1 MGLGSTFTIAIADG
15 LLLAALALYI
25 VSLVR
30 PWRIH
35 ERGPVIRRA
44 SVTLLGRMRM
54 LWRPL
59 LLLVLAGVAGWWIG
73 VVSGWAAVALVAGSL
88 AFLALPVSYT
98 LTPEGIR
105 LGRLPLRRWT
115 EFAGVSRRRWSVRLQ
130 GIGGGGGRGMTV
142 WLSGDREDDEFV
154 LLLRQLVRG
163 SYQGWIDPD
172 AEHAPAFDPDG
183 ATGHFARRA
192 LLPAPN
198 PVHP

>member
-25 VSLVR
+25 ASLVR
-30 PWRIH
+30 PWRIR
-35 ERGPVIRRA
+35 ERGPVIRREA
-44 SVTLLGRMRM
+44 VTLLGRMRM

-59 LLLVLAGVAGWWIG
+59 LLLVLLATAGWWAG
-73 VVSGWAAVALVAGSL
+73 LVSGWAVVALVVGSL
-88 AFLALPVSYT
+88 AFLAMPVSYT

-105 LGRLPLRRWT
+105 LGRQPLRRWT
-115 EFAGVSRRRWSVRLQ
+115 EFAGVARRRWSVRLQ
-130 GIGGGGGRGMTV
+130 GIGGGAGRGMTV

-172 AEHAPAFDPDG
+172 AEDAPAIGPDG
-183 ATGHFARRA
+183 VSGQFARGGT
-192 LLPAPN
+192 LPAPAQ
-198 PVHP
+198 V

>member
-1 MGLGSTFTIAIADG
+1 MGPGSTFTIAFADG

-25 VSLVR
+25 ASLVR
-30 PWRIH
+30 PWRIR

-59 LLLVLAGVAGWWIG
+59 LLLVLAGIAGWWIG
-73 VVSGWAAVALVAGSL
+73 VVSDWAVVALAAGSL

-142 WLSGDREDDEFV
+142 WLSGDREDDQFV

-163 SYQGWIDPD
+163 SYQGWIDPE
-172 AEHAPAFDPDG
+172 AEDAPALGPEPG
-183 ATGHFARRA
+183 SGLLAKRGSLRVPVAARG
-192 LLPAPN
+192 
-198 PVHP
+198 

>member
-15 LLLAALALYI
+15 LLLATLALFI
-25 VSLVR
+25 ASLVR
-30 PWRIH
+30 PWRIR
-35 ERGPVIRRA
+35 ERGPVIRREA
-44 SVTLLGRMRM
+44 VTLLGRMRM

-59 LLLVLAGVAGWWIG
+59 LLLVLLATVGWWVG
-73 VVSGWAAVALVAGSL
+73 VVSGWAVIALVVGSL

-130 GIGGGGGRGMTV
+130 GIGGSSSRGMTV

-163 SYQGWIDPD
+163 SYQGWIDPE
-172 AEHAPAFDPDG
+172 AEDAPAFGPDG
-183 ATGHFARRA
+183 TRGLLAQRGS
-192 LLPAPN
+192 LPAPV
-198 PVHP
+198 PAQG